1 LTDHNRFIN
10 ILFSNKKDRKKD
22 EKNVSTEQ
30 KKTKEE
36 PWFPRADEEQRG
48 PAHHQEP
55 QTQRQK
61 KTRCLMDERF
71 TSQEKIRKKK
81 DFLHL
86 YKKGK
91 RYRGKYFTLIYLSNE
106 LNFSRVAVVASKKL
120 GNAVQRNRTKRWLRT
135 LFRRNK
141 ELLKSPFDMIFI
153 PRKEIHEAKWQNLE
167 NEYLA
172 ALKCIQ
178 PENQI

>member
-1 LTDHNRFIN
+1 LTDQDRFIN
-10 ILFSNKKDRKKD
+10 ILFSNKKDRSED

-30 KKTKEE
+30 KKTKKE
-36 PWFPRADEEQRG
+36 PRFPRADEKKRW

-61 KTRCLMDERF
+61 KTCRLMDENF
-71 TSQEKIRKKK
+71 TPQERIRKKK

-91 RYRGKYFTLIYLSNE
+91 RYRGKYFVLIYLSNE
-106 LNFSRVAVVASKKL
+106 LTFSRVAVVASKKL
-120 GNAVQRNRTKRWLRT
+120 GNAVQRNRMKRWLRT

-141 ELLKSPFDMIFI
+141 ELLEKPFDMIFI
-153 PRKEIHEAKWQNLE
+153 PRKEMNEAEWQ
-167 NEYLA
+167 YLKDDYRA
-172 ALKCIQ
+172 ALKFMLRKS
-178 PENQI
+178 